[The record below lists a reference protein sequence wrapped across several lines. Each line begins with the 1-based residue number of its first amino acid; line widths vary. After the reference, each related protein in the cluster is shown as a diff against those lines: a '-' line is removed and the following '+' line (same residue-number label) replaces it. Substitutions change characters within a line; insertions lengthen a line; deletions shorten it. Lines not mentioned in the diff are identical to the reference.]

1 MSHKR
6 YVIMANGHGTRWGGH
21 LGIPKQLIE
30 IHGETLLR
38 RIVRQVSSLE
48 PSAEIIISSSDPR
61 HDTHG
66 AIRYEPVRS
75 EIELDRFVE
84 ELITNDTCFLYGD
97 TFYADEAL
105 EIIVQGPS
113 QDVAFFGDDR
123 SIVGVSCHDE
133 HQFRFH
139 LNNVREAYMSGR
151 IDNCIGWQVYQS
163 FVGQLF
169 EQLMIGE
176 NFVRLA
182 EHLTCGFN
190 SPEDLLRF
198 VDGMD
203 EERALIQPIS

>member
-30 IHGETLLR
+30 IRGETLLR
-38 RIVRQVSSLE
+38 RIVRQVSSFD
-48 PSAEIIISSSDPR
+48 PCAEIIISSSDPR

-66 AIRYEPVRS
+66 AIRYAPVRS

-84 ELITNDTCFLYGD
+84 ELITNNTCFLYGD

-105 EIIVQGPS
+105 EIIVQASS
-113 QDVAFFGDDR
+113 QGVAFFGDDL

-133 HQFRFH
+133 RQFRFH
-139 LNNVREAYMSGR
+139 LNKVREAYMSGK

-169 EQLMIGE
+169 EQRVIGE
-176 NFVRLA
+176 HFVRL
-182 EHLTCGFN
+182 EERMTCGFN

-198 VDGMD
+198 IDGMD
-203 EERALIQPIS
+203 EGRPLIESIS